1 MDGELF
7 SGASKKMISE
17 SSVDARKENWHE
29 NMSKGSNFW
38 IIGLSTLGSFPS
50 IDCCDTFLFH
60 RVKLDMSFWNL
71 GFYVVSCTS
80 VLVCW
85 SG

>member
-38 IIGLSTLGSFPS
+38 IIGLSTLGSFQILVNIGIS
-50 IDCCDTFLFH
+50 LIDH
-60 RVKLDMSFWNL
+60 P
-71 GFYVVSCTS
+71 
-80 VLVCW
+80 
-85 SG
+85 